1 MLFLSSGTVDVTP
14 RSTAIGQQQQGKT
27 VYHISVT
34 LNETQGDAL
43 VSGLGMGRATHTLV
57 EDCHRGGEMM
67 SVVPMENSPRLGRA
81 RQALDR
87 WPSLSRTGR
96 AGRQR
101 EEVVEEENEEELE
114 EVEGKMKTDRFL
126 KQPSK
131 NSGNSSQ
138 EGRDAAESV
147 ALTDTPAR
155 HFQSSTLRPVTVH
168 AKGLVF
174 GEHGTV
180 AGHSSLP
187 RAVLRRTRQD
197 EAPLGRRTVSMYGD
211 SVKQQKDSQ
220 PDQERRLRRPRSV
233 CMLAGPGPVLSE
245 PRIQHPLNRAG
256 ALDGNLQ
263 NRSRKAELRAVDGL
277 NPAQRP
283 LFPAE
288 VTPRVSQRNW
298 KARPVSMTVLEL
310 RKRGSDDEID
320 SQRSDGVGFLK
331 GGFHWRL
338 FGKAPPDKN
347 KEKESEVKSSPK
359 SSTSDAPKSTLSSL
373 RRSLS
378 LRIRRTRPRDK
389 VTLGS
394 EGELKECSRNTCMA
408 EETTMSPR
416 PFSYLTGRTLPTSSE
431 QIEDGVTQYIQYHS
445 RGEVKVMEVPLC
457 PTKLSSK
464 PVQEEPSIW
473 QLIANRFRRKEQTFS
488 GKCENQQSDSNNTGQ
503 DPLAENNKSLPV
515 AIETLAGID
524 SHKGQDSFVNSQ
536 EWTLSRSVPEL
547 KVGIV
552 GNLSSGKSAL
562 VHRYLTGTYVQ
573 EESPEGGRFKKEI
586 VVDGQSYLLLI
597 RDEGGPPELQF
608 AAWVDAVVF
617 VFSLEDEISFQ
628 TVYNYF
634 LRLSSYRNT
643 AEVPMVLVG
652 TQDAISAANP
662 RVIDDSRARKLSNDL
677 KRCTYYETCSTYGL
691 NVERV
696 FQDVAQKVVAMRKKQ
711 QLSIG
716 PCKSLPNSPSHSSVP
731 AAAIPSVHINQAANG
746 GGAFSDYSSS
756 VPSTPSISQREMR
769 IETIA
774 SSNTPTPIRKQSKR
788 RSNIFTS
795 RKASEQSKSVDS
807 KTDSIGSGR
816 AIPIKQG
823 ILLKRSGKS
832 LNKEWKK
839 KYVTLCDN
847 GVLTYH
853 PSLHD
858 YMQNVH
864 GKEIDLL
871 RTTVKVPGKRPPR
884 AVATVAPTAS
894 PKTNG
899 LTKDRST
906 LQLGIGNTG
915 APHSNSSSSLQ
926 TGASLFGSSKDGM
939 HQRSFSV
946 SSADQWNEAIN
957 TSTSSGAPNGVSDPA
972 SSSVGSATSPKLEP
986 PPSPH
991 ANRKKHRR
999 KKSTGITKPDGL
1011 SAGNEEQEDSF
1022 EFIIVSLTGQTWNF
1036 EASTYEEREL
1046 WVLAIESQI
1055 FASLQSCESI
1065 KNKSRLG
1072 SQSDAMA
1079 IQSIRN
1085 VRGNSFCV
1093 DCDAPN
1099 PDWASLNLGSLVCIE
1114 CSGIHRN
1121 LGTHLSRVRSLDLD
1135 DWPVELSMVMTAI
1148 GNAMANSVWEGALE
1162 GYSKPGNDTTREE
1175 KECWIRAKYEQKLFL
1190 VGLPQSDVPLGQQL
1204 LRAVVEDDLRLVV
1217 LLLAHGTKE
1226 EVNETYGDGDGRTAL
1241 HLSCAMANVVI
1252 TQLLIWYG
1260 VDVSSREARGQTPL
1274 SYARRAG
1281 SQECADI
1288 LLQHGCPND
1297 TSSLSSVATPN
1308 MSRRNPNPNINNNN
1322 AQCELNRSISI
1333 M

>member
-1 MLFLSSGTVDVTP
+1 MNFQANVPVSGISQQSQPAMPTPGTFGSGSSASSGAGQFGSGTVSGQAAQPGPAGSQFVL
-14 RSTAIGQQQQGKT
+14 SNSAAI
-27 VYHISVT
+27 
-34 LNETQGDAL
+34 
-43 VSGLGMGRATHTLV
+43 RA
-57 EDCHRGGEMM
+57 EIHR
-67 SVVPMENSPRLGRA
+67 
-81 RQALDR
+81 
-87 WPSLSRTGR
+87 
-96 AGRQR
+96 
-101 EEVVEEENEEELE
+101 
-114 EVEGKMKTDRFL
+114 F
-126 KQPSK
+126 
-131 NSGNSSQ
+131 
-138 EGRDAAESV
+138 ESV
-147 ALTDTPAR
+147 HPNIYAIYDLI
-155 HFQSSTLRPVTVH
+155 
-168 AKGLVF
+168 
-174 GEHGTV
+174 
-180 AGHSSLP
+180 
-187 RAVLRRTRQD
+187 
-197 EAPLGRRTVSMYGD
+197 
-211 SVKQQKDSQ
+211 
-220 PDQERRLRRPRSV
+220 ERIDD
-233 CMLAGPGPVLSE
+233 LA
-245 PRIQHPLNRAG
+245 
-256 ALDGNLQ
+256 LQ
-263 NRSRKAELRAVDGL
+263 N
-277 NPAQRP
+277 Q
-283 LFPAE
+283 
-288 VTPRVSQRNW
+288 
-298 KARPVSMTVLEL
+298 
-310 RKRGSDDEID
+310 
-320 SQRSDGVGFLK
+320 
-331 GGFHWRL
+331 
-338 FGKAPPDKN
+338 
-347 KEKESEVKSSPK
+347 
-359 SSTSDAPKSTLSSL
+359 
-373 RRSLS
+373 
-378 LRIRRTRPRDK
+378 IREH
-389 VTLGS
+389 VIS
-394 EGELKECSRNTCMA
+394 
-408 EETTMSPR
+408 
-416 PFSYLTGRTLPTSSE
+416 
-431 QIEDGVTQYIQYHS
+431 IE
-445 RGEVKVMEVPLC
+445 
-457 PTKLSSK
+457 
-464 PVQEEPSIW
+464 
-473 QLIANRFRRKEQTFS
+473 
-488 GKCENQQSDSNNTGQ
+488 
-503 DPLAENNKSLPV
+503 
-515 AIETLAGID
+515 
-524 SHKGQDSFVNSQ
+524 DSFVNSQ

-731 AAAIPSVHINQAANG
+731 AASIPSVHINQ
-746 GGAFSDYSSS
+746 
-756 VPSTPSISQREMR
+756 
-769 IETIA
+769 
-774 SSNTPTPIRKQSKR
+774 
-788 RSNIFTS
+788 S
-795 RKASEQSKSVDS
+795 RKANEQAKSVDS

-915 APHSNSSSSLQ
+915 ASHSNSSTSLQ
-926 TGASLFGSSKDGM
+926 TGGSAFGGSKDGM

-957 TSTSSGAPNGVSDPA
+957 TSTSSGARN
-972 SSSVGSATSPKLEP
+972 VGSATSPKLEP

-1011 SAGNEEQEDSF
+1011 SAGNEEDSF
-1022 EFIIVSLTGQTWNF
+1022 EFVIVSLTGQTWNF

-1046 WVLAIESQI
+1046 WVQAIESQI

-1085 VRGNSFCV
+1085 MRGNSFCV

-1099 PDWASLNLGSLVCIE
+1099 PDWASLNLGALMCIE

-1162 GYSKPGNDTTREE
+1162 GYTKPGSDSTREE
-1175 KECWIRAKYEQKLFL
+1175 KERWIRAKYEQKLFL

-1260 VDVSSREARGQTPL
+1260 VDVKSRDARGQTPL
-1274 SYARRAG
+1274 SYARRAV

-1297 TSSLSSVATPN
+1297 TSSLTSVPTPN
-1308 MSRRNPNPNINNNN
+1308 MSRRNPNINNNN